1 MKNVIL
7 VFITVFGLIACALL
21 AETAFQTGNGK
32 LYFFAA
38 ACMLISL
45 VCALLCGRRQLK

>member
-1 MKNVIL
+1 MKHVLFLYVAVLSMLACVI
-7 VFITVFGLIACALL
+7 L
-21 AETAFQTGNGK
+21 AETAFQTGNSK

-45 VCALLCGRRQLK
+45 VCALLCGRR